1 MKSSNVE
8 TVFVP
13 TGFKINRSGFLKEI
27 TKEEAKHC
35 SNVIKVLNKDGLFIE
50 KPSLMDKFERKDT
63 SENPYIEELT
73 YTQLAMK
80 YVSSNAEPKQ
90 KEFMSTVVKEGDEGF
105 KITEQMDLIVTNDFE
120 VRKEHHSLH

>member
-1 MKSSNVE
+1 
-8 TVFVP
+8 
-13 TGFKINRSGFLKEI
+13 
-27 TKEEAKHC
+27 
-35 SNVIKVLNKDGLFIE
+35 
-50 KPSLMDKFERKDT
+50 MDKFERKDT

-105 KITEQMDLIVTNDFE
+105 KITEQMDLIVTHNFE
-120 VRKEHHSLH
+120 KNTTHFLTSLN

>member
-1 MKSSNVE
+1 M
-8 TVFVP
+8 
-13 TGFKINRSGFLKEI
+13 
-27 TKEEAKHC
+27 
-35 SNVIKVLNKDGLFIE
+35 LNKDGLFIE

-90 KEFMSTVVKEGDEGF
+90 KEFMSTVVKEVDEGF
-105 KITEQMDLIVTNDFE
+105 NITDQMDLIESITLIYLLKLLLSHVQTKKSIKSMKRD
-120 VRKEHHSLH
+120 